1 MKRAIYIF
9 SSIIILLSSCEE
21 WLDINVDPNNPS
33 TIGLDQI
40 LPGVYFDI
48 GDDFGIG
55 YARLGYVA
63 SVYVHQ
69 LSTREA
75 IDQYGVTGGYYAMT
89 TYWSDLYS
97 TVLPSLD
104 LLIQNGEESD
114 NLIYA
119 GIGKILKAYVVG
131 QMVDLWGDMPY
142 FEANKE
148 GIYNAVFDDDLAIY
162 ADLFVLLDDGVEY
175 LEDESSENLL
185 VPGGDDLIY
194 NGDVDTWI
202 KAANSIKLKLYNN
215 VRLTS
220 LYDKAEVDALIASDG
235 ADLIGPGEDLW
246 IPFGATEA
254 PDNRNPAYTSEYSGS
269 QISNYISPWF
279 YELLMG
285 QNADIYQ
292 ANPDPRVPYYICTQ
306 LDDTEET
313 ENSPEYRQGNFVSIY
328 FGSTGPDRD
337 HGGRNTFAMMGLY
350 PCGGAFD
357 DDNLDKSGPLNK
369 DDGTGAAPYKM
380 ITYVDVLLTRAELAQ
395 VGASSDPTS
404 VRDLLE
410 AGMYA
415 AFEQVD
421 EISGMAALDP
431 ASVPDLSGSGSETSY
446 IENVLADFDAG
457 NADRKLEHIMTQ
469 KWIAAFGS
477 GIESYNDYRRTGY
490 PIMFDPITMVALAD
504 GGPDGTGPVAVT
516 SGRTYALSMPWSADE
531 LSLNSNAPADQKI
544 PSTYSVF
551 WDVD

>member
-1 MKRAIYIF
+1 MKKALFIF
-9 SSIIILLSSCEE
+9 SSIIILLSACEK

-33 TIGLDQI
+33 TIGLDQV

-55 YARLGYVA
+55 YSRLGYVA
-63 SVYVHQ
+63 AVYVHQ
-69 LSTREA
+69 LTSREA
-75 IDQYGVTGGYYAMT
+75 IDQYGITGGHYSMT

-114 NLIYA
+114 NLVYA

-131 QMVDLWGDMPY
+131 QMVDVWGEMPY
-142 FEANKE
+142 SEANQL
-148 GIYNAVFDDDLAIY
+148 GTYNAKFDDDEAIY
-162 ADLFVLLDDGVEY
+162 ADLFVLLNNGIAD
-175 LEDESSENLL
+175 LENESAENLL
-185 VPGGDDLIY
+185 TPGSDDLIY
-194 NGDVDTWI
+194 GGDVTTWI

-215 VRLTS
+215 VRLTGM
-220 LYDKAEVDALIASDG
+220 YDQAAVNALVADDG
-235 ADLIGPGEDLW
+235 ANLIGPGEDLW
-246 IPFGATEA
+246 IPFNASEA
-254 PDNRNPAYTSEYSGS
+254 PDNRNPAFTGEYSGA

-279 YELLMG
+279 YELLLG
-285 QNADIYQ
+285 ENTNIYQ
-292 ANPDPRVPYYICTQ
+292 ANPDPRVPYYIVTQ
-306 LDDTEET
+306 LDADET
-313 ENSPEYRQGNFVSIY
+313 PENPTEYRHGNFVSIY

-357 DDNLDKSGPLNK
+357 DDNLDKSSPLGK
-369 DDGTGAAPYKM
+369 SDGTGAAPYKM
-380 ITYVDVLLTRAELAQ
+380 ITYPDVLFTRAELAQ
-395 VGASSDPTS
+395 VGASTDATP

-421 EISGMAALDP
+421 EISGMAALATVP
-431 ASVPDLSGSGSETSY
+431 AISGSGADTVY
-446 IENVLADFDAG
+446 IDGVLADFDAG
-457 NADRKLEHIMTQ
+457 SSDRKLEHIMTQ

-477 GIESYNDYRRTGY
+477 AIESYNDYRRTGY
-490 PIMFDPITMVALAD
+490 PIMFDPLTMADVAD
-504 GGPDGTGPVAVT
+504 GGPDGNGPVAVT
-516 SGRTYALSMPWSADE
+516 TGRTYALSWPWSADE
-531 LSLNSNAPADQKI
+531 LSLNSAAPSAQKS
-544 PSTYSVF
+544 PATYKVF